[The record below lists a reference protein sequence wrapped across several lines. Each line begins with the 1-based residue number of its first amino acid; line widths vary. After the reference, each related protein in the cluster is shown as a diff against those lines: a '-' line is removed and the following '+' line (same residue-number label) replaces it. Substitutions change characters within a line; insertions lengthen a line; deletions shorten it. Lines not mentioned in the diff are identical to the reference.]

1 MGINTPVEEA
11 KREMRE
17 FYYAHGAR
25 KRASA
30 RVRLYKG
37 TGKVLINKKEVT
49 PNPLMIAPLVLAGL
63 DKKFDVSARVAGGGM
78 TGQLEAVRHGI
89 ARALVVFDPDLRS
102 TMRKAGYLT
111 RDPREKERKKPGLK
125 RARRAPQW
133 QKR

>member
-1 MGINTPVEEA
+1 MPTQV
-11 KREMRE
+11 KE
-17 FYYAHGAR
+17 FIYAHGSR

-30 RVRLYKG
+30 RVRLYPG
-37 TGKVLINKKEVT
+37 NGKVLINGKEF
-49 PNPLMIAPLVLAGL
+49 PPDPLMIAPLVLAAL
-63 DKKFDVSARVAGGGM
+63 DKKFDVSARVVGGGM
-78 TGQLEAVRHGI
+78 TGQLEAIRHGI
-89 ARALVVFDPDLRS
+89 ARALVIHDPELRS

>member
-1 MGINTPVEEA
+1 MAEGKDFV
-11 KREMRE
+11 
-17 FYYAHGAR
+17 YAHGSR

-37 TGKVLINKKEVT
+37 SGKVLINDKEVT
-49 PNPLMIAPLVLAGL
+49 PDPIMTAPLVLAGKQ
-63 DKKFDVSARVAGGGM
+63 DSFDVSAHVLGGGM
-78 TGQLEAVRHGI
+78 TGQKEAIRHGI
-89 ARALVVFDPDLRS
+89 ARALVVHDPELRP
-102 TMRKAGYLT
+102 TMRKAGFLT